1 MVSFEGVHAPLV
13 TPFTADGEIDH
24 ALLARHAKG
33 LVGRLSGLG
42 VGGTTGEYYA
52 LTLDERVKTYHTVVD
67 AVGGKTVLSAGINA
81 TTTKDVIHLGLAAKQ
96 AGMSALLM
104 ATPYYA
110 QPTQEELLSHFLKVD
125 DAVDLPV
132 MLYNFPARTGT
143 EISDAVLEKL
153 LERPNFQAMKESTG
167 DIGHLHHLATHF
179 KDRLVLSCG
188 MDDQALEFFA
198 WGAKSWVG
206 AAANFIPESHV
217 ELLEACTQGD
227 FVKGRQL
234 MGALLP
240 VLELLE
246 RSGKFIQYVRYGCEL
261 AGLPVGNARAPL
273 GTLTDE
279 ERKAF
284 ASVVQ
289 PLLRN
294 AQ

>member
-1 MVSFEGVHAPLV
+1 MSFEGVHAPLV
-13 TPFTADGEIDH
+13 TPFSQDGEIDH
-24 ALLARHAKG
+24 ALLAKHATG

-52 LTLDERVKTYHTVVD
+52 LTLDEREKTFNTVTE
-67 AVGGKTVLSAGINA
+67 AVGGRTFLSAGINA
-81 TTTKDVIHLGLAAKQ
+81 TTTRDVIHLGLAAKR

-110 QPTQEELLSHFLKVD
+110 QPTQEELLAHFLKVD

-143 EISDAVLEKL
+143 EISDDVLAKL

-167 DIGHLHHLATHF
+167 DVGHLHHLITHF
-179 KDRLVLSCG
+179 GERLVVSCG

-198 WGAKSWVG
+198 WGARSWVG
-206 AAANFIPESHV
+206 AAANFIPETHV
-217 ELLEACTQGD
+217 ELLETCKAGD
-227 FVKGRQL
+227 FAKGRRL
-234 MGALLP
+234 MTQLLP

-261 AGLPVGNARAPL
+261 AGVPVGAARAPL
-273 GTLTDE
+273 GGLTDDE
-279 ERKAF
+279 KRGF
-284 ASVVQ
+284 AAVVQ
-289 PLLRN
+289 PLLR
-294 AQ
+294 QGR